1 MKITITQEAEASKP
15 QVDALLQLQWRQPII
30 KKALDYFSDTG
41 VAADVQLAA
50 TPDFFMGHFAAA
62 LEFGAPEYGVGG
74 SV

>member
-1 MKITITQEAEASKP
+1 MATT
-15 QVDALLQLQWRQPII
+15 DY

-74 SV
+74 SVQAQDAAQNRAS

>member
-1 MKITITQEAEASKP
+1 MDFTTARR
-15 QVDALLQLQWRQPII
+15 V
-30 KKALDYFSDTG
+30 F
-41 VAADVQLAA
+41 ADVQLAA